1 MSIAESFL
9 REFDNEM
16 KITRSLLERVPETD
30 AAWQP
35 HPKSSTLGFLASH
48 IANLPRWASGT
59 VEHDQVDLSLPS
71 SEGFRQPPFDTTSAL
86 LESFD
91 RNVESARKAVG
102 RATDEHLAGVWTLR
116 VAEKTLFSMPRSS
129 VLRSFVVS
137 HIVHHRGQ
145 LSVYL
150 RLRDVP
156 LPRIYG
162 PSADTP

>member
-9 REFDNEM
+9 WEFDNEM
-16 KITRSLLERVPETD
+16 NITRSVLERVPEQD

-35 HPKSSTLGFLASH
+35 HPKSSTLGFLAAH

-59 VEHDQVDLSLPS
+59 VEHDQVDVSLPS
-71 SEGFRQPPFDTTSAL
+71 SEGFRQPPFDSTSAL
-86 LESFD
+86 LERFD
-91 RNVESARKAVG
+91 RNVEAARKAVSG
-102 RATDEHLAGVWTLR
+102 ADDAHLAGPWTLR
-116 VAEKTLFSMPRSS
+116 VGDKILFSMPRSS